1 MTPHEVRRMRF
12 GRAPIGH
19 RGYDAA
25 EVDAFL
31 ELVAQALGGHA
42 ALSAAT
48 IRGVEF
54 RTAPLGHRGYDR
66 DEVDEFLDQ
75 ACLELEFARRGALRP
90 PGDRTVLTPADVQRT
105 QFSGPPFGHAG
116 YAADEVDLF
125 LDRVAATLAH
135 IGPNGLTG
143 TDVLTVNFGL
153 AHAGTAAYR
162 IDEVDAF
169 LEVVVRALPG
179 GEALRPLPGGEPFVR
194 PLPGGS
200 PAV

>member
-31 ELVAQALGGHA
+31 ESVARALGGHA
-42 ALSAAT
+42 GLSAAA
-48 IRGVEF
+48 IRGAEF

-75 ACLELEFARRGALRP
+75 ACAELEFARRGAIRP
-90 PGDRTVLTPADVQRT
+90 ADERTVLTSADVQRT

-116 YAADEVDLF
+116 YAADEVDSF
-125 LDRVAATLAH
+125 LDRVAAALAH
-135 IGPNGLTG
+135 IGPSGLTG
-143 TDVLTVNFGL
+143 TDVRTVNFGL

-169 LEVVVRALPG
+169 LEVVARALPV
-179 GEALRPLPGGEPFVR
+179 A
-194 PLPGGS
+194 
-200 PAV
+200 